1 MLLYLVRP
9 DTFIVDYGSF
19 FFLEGGAKIMG
30 EGLATMLTSEENENR
45 DYYRKCA

>member
-9 DTFIVDYGSF
+9 DTFIVDYGF
-19 FFLEGGAKIMG
+19 FSWGWGAKIMG
-30 EGLATMLTSEENENR
+30 EVLATILTSEENENR